1 MAAVSTVLAV
11 CFFGGVNSQTPVQVK
26 SLVDNLLSNY
36 DKRIRP
42 MEDQTLPVNL
52 DVSFS
57 LISLIGVDEVN
68 EKLETSGY
76 LTIGWIDSLLTWD
89 PDSNNGIS
97 KIFLPQNDIWKPDIV
112 LGNGIR
118 NFEEFGG
125 SFYNV
130 EVHNV
135 GGVFWKPFQV
145 FETQC
150 SIDTTYFPY
159 DREVCEIVFVVWS
172 YTVSEVE
179 IFKSANGI
187 NLNEYTESGVW
198 EITRTDVKVSK
209 ESFESKVTFS
219 IHIKRKPFYYV
230 LNIIIPILFLGMLT
244 ILVFALP
251 VDAGEKMS
259 YAMTVFL
266 SFAVFLTIINTLL
279 PVSSDTTPVLSRYL
293 LMQMTMSILV
303 LFITALQ
310 IRLHHR
316 DTSVPISKPFR
327 FMVRLM
333 HYFHCS
339 KSRKISPAKHKDSEE
354 RDNFDSMGETSQEEE
369 NRPEWKDVT
378 SAIDFLAFW
387 SFFLL
392 YLSLTVYLFATIIR
406 GS

>member
-1 MAAVSTVLAV
+1 M
-11 CFFGGVNSQTPVQVK
+11 
-26 SLVDNLLSNY
+26 
-36 DKRIRP
+36 
-42 MEDQTLPVNL
+42 
-52 DVSFS
+52 
-57 LISLIGVDEVN
+57 
-68 EKLETSGY
+68 
-76 LTIGWIDSLLTWD
+76 
-89 PDSNNGIS
+89 
-97 KIFLPQNDIWKPDIV
+97 
-112 LGNGIR
+112 
-118 NFEEFGG
+118 
-125 SFYNV
+125 
-130 EVHNV
+130 
-135 GGVFWKPFQV
+135 
-145 FETQC
+145 
-150 SIDTTYFPY
+150 
-159 DREVCEIVFVVWS
+159 
-172 YTVSEVE
+172 SEVE

-230 LNIIIPILFLGMLT
+230 FNIIIPILFLGMLT

-333 HYFHCS
+333 HYFHCR

-392 YLSLTVYLFATIIR
+392 YLCLTVYLFATIIR

>member
-1 MAAVSTVLAV
+1 
-11 CFFGGVNSQTPVQVK
+11 
-26 SLVDNLLSNY
+26 
-36 DKRIRP
+36 
-42 MEDQTLPVNL
+42 
-52 DVSFS
+52 
-57 LISLIGVDEVN
+57 
-68 EKLETSGY
+68 
-76 LTIGWIDSLLTWD
+76 
-89 PDSNNGIS
+89 
-97 KIFLPQNDIWKPDIV
+97 
-112 LGNGIR
+112 
-118 NFEEFGG
+118 
-125 SFYNV
+125 
-130 EVHNV
+130 
-135 GGVFWKPFQV
+135 
-145 FETQC
+145 
-150 SIDTTYFPY
+150 
-159 DREVCEIVFVVWS
+159 
-172 YTVSEVE
+172 
-179 IFKSANGI
+179 
-187 NLNEYTESGVW
+187 
-198 EITRTDVKVSK
+198 
-209 ESFESKVTFS
+209 
-219 IHIKRKPFYYV
+219 
-230 LNIIIPILFLGMLT
+230 
-244 ILVFALP
+244 
-251 VDAGEKMS
+251 MS

-333 HYFHCS
+333 HYFHCR

-406 GS
+406 ES

>member
-1 MAAVSTVLAV
+1 M
-11 CFFGGVNSQTPVQVK
+11 
-26 SLVDNLLSNY
+26 
-36 DKRIRP
+36 
-42 MEDQTLPVNL
+42 
-52 DVSFS
+52 
-57 LISLIGVDEVN
+57 
-68 EKLETSGY
+68 
-76 LTIGWIDSLLTWD
+76 
-89 PDSNNGIS
+89 
-97 KIFLPQNDIWKPDIV
+97 

-118 NFEEFGG
+118 KFEELGG

-130 EVHNV
+130 EVDNFGFV
-135 GGVFWKPFQV
+135 LWKPFQV

-172 YTVSEVE
+172 YTIAEVE
-179 IFKSANGI
+179 ISRSANGI

-209 ESFESKVTFS
+209 EAFESKVTFS
-219 IHIKRKPFYYV
+219 IYIKRKPFYYV
-230 LNIIIPILFLGMLT
+230 FNIIIPILFLGMLT

-251 VDAGEKMS
+251 VEAGEKMS

-279 PVSSDTTPVLSRYL
+279 PVSSETTPVLSIYL

-333 HYFHCS
+333 HYFRCR
-339 KSRKISPAKHKDSEE
+339 KSCKISPAKNKDSEE
-354 RDNFDSMGETSQEEE
+354 RDNFDSVGGTSQEEE
-369 NRPEWKDVT
+369 IRPEWKDVT

-406 GS
+406 GSSIDNKDVYSLRKYLVCLSAHF

>member
-42 MEDQTLPVNL
+42 MEDQTLPVTL

-76 LTIGWIDSLLTWD
+76 LTIRWIDSLLTWD

-130 EVHNV
+130 EVQSFGN
-135 GGVFWKPFQV
+135 VFWKPFQV

-159 DREVCEIVFVVWS
+159 DREVCEIVWF
-172 YTVSEVE
+172 
-179 IFKSANGI
+179 
-187 NLNEYTESGVW
+187 GV
-198 EITRTDVKVSK
+198 TRCPKLR
-209 ESFESKVTFS
+209 FS
-219 IHIKRKPFYYV
+219 NQR
-230 LNIIIPILFLGMLT
+230 MELT
-244 ILVFALP
+244 
-251 VDAGEKMS
+251 
-259 YAMTVFL
+259 
-266 SFAVFLTIINTLL
+266 
-279 PVSSDTTPVLSRYL
+279 
-293 LMQMTMSILV
+293 
-303 LFITALQ
+303 
-310 IRLHHR
+310 
-316 DTSVPISKPFR
+316 
-327 FMVRLM
+327 
-333 HYFHCS
+333 
-339 KSRKISPAKHKDSEE
+339 
-354 RDNFDSMGETSQEEE
+354 
-369 NRPEWKDVT
+369 
-378 SAIDFLAFW
+378 
-387 SFFLL
+387 
-392 YLSLTVYLFATIIR
+392 
-406 GS
+406 

>member
-1 MAAVSTVLAV
+1 MAAVSTVLA
-11 CFFGGVNSQTPVQVK
+11 
-26 SLVDNLLSNY
+26 
-36 DKRIRP
+36 I
-42 MEDQTLPVNL
+42 

-57 LISLIGVDEVN
+57 LISIIGVDEVN
-68 EKLETSGY
+68 EKLETSGH
-76 LTIGWIDSLLTWD
+76 LTILWIDSLLRWD
-89 PDSNNGIS
+89 PASNNGIS
-97 KIFLPQNDIWKPDIV
+97 TIFLPQNDIWKPDIV

-118 NFEEFGG
+118 KFEEFGG

-130 EVHNV
+130 EVDNF
-135 GGVFWKPFQV
+135 GFVFWKPFEV

-172 YTVSEVE
+172 YTIAEVE
-179 IFKSANGI
+179 ISRSANGI
-187 NLNEYTESGVW
+187 NLNEYKESGVW
-198 EITRTDVKVSK
+198 EITRTDVKISK
-209 ESFESKVTFS
+209 ESFEYKVTFS

-230 LNIIIPILFLGMLT
+230 FNIIIPILFLGMLT

-279 PVSSDTTPVLSRYL
+279 PLYKYACITETRQFQYL
-293 LMQMTMSILV
+293 NPFGLWFASCITFTAANLV
-303 LFITALQ
+303 KYPL
-310 IRLHHR
+310 
-316 DTSVPISKPFR
+316 
-327 FMVRLM
+327 
-333 HYFHCS
+333 
-339 KSRKISPAKHKDSEE
+339 RKNKDSEE
-354 RDNFDSMGETSQEEE
+354 RDNFDSVGETSQEEE

-392 YLSLTVYLFATIIR
+392 YLCLAVYLFATIIR

>member
-42 MEDQTLPVNL
+42 VEDQALSVTL

-57 LISLIGVDEVN
+57 LISIIGVDEVN
-68 EKLETSGY
+68 EKLETSGH
-76 LTIGWIDSLLTWD
+76 LTILWIDSLLRWD
-89 PDSNNGIS
+89 PASNNERHLETRHSAGKWYQKS
-97 KIFLPQNDIWKPDIV
+97 
-112 LGNGIR
+112 
-118 NFEEFGG
+118 EEFGG

-130 EVHNV
+130 EVDNF
-135 GGVFWKPFQV
+135 GFVFWKPFEV

-150 SIDTTYFPY
+150 SIDNTYFPY

-172 YTVSEVE
+172 YTIAEVE
-179 IFKSANGI
+179 ISRSANGI
-187 NLNEYTESGVW
+187 NLNEYKESGVW
-198 EITRTDVKVSK
+198 EITRTDVKISK

-230 LNIIIPILFLGMLT
+230 FNIIIPILFLGMLT

-279 PVSSDTTPVLSRYL
+279 PVSSEKTPVLSIYL
-293 LMQMTMSILV
+293 LMQMTMGFLV

-333 HYFHCS
+333 HYFHCR
-339 KSRKISPAKHKDSEE
+339 KSCKISPAKNKDGEE
-354 RDNFDSMGETSQEEE
+354 RDNFDSVGETSQEEE

-392 YLSLTVYLFATIIR
+392 YLCLVVYLFATIIR

>member
-26 SLVDNLLSNY
+26 SLVDNLLSKY

-42 MEDQTLPVNL
+42 VENQALSVTL

-57 LISLIGVDEVN
+57 LISIIGVDEVN
-68 EKLETSGY
+68 EKLETSGH
-76 LTIGWIDSLLTWD
+76 LTILWIDSLLKWD
-89 PDSNNGIS
+89 PASNNGIS
-97 KIFLPQNDIWKPDIV
+97 TIFLPQNDIWKPDIV

-118 NFEEFGG
+118 KFEEFGG

-130 EVHNV
+130 EVDNFGDV
-135 GGVFWKPFQV
+135 LWKPFQV

-150 SIDTTYFPY
+150 SIYTTYFPY

-172 YTVSEVE
+172 YTIAEVE
-179 IFKSANGI
+179 ISRSTDGI
-187 NLNEYTESGVW
+187 NLNEYKESGVW
-198 EITRTDVKVSK
+198 EITRTDVKISK
-209 ESFESKVTFS
+209 ESLESKVTFS

-230 LNIIIPILFLGMLT
+230 FNIMIPILFLGMLT

-251 VDAGEKMS
+251 GDAGEKMS

-279 PVSSDTTPVLSRYL
+279 PVSSETTPVLSIYL
-293 LMQMTMSILV
+293 LMQMTMGFLV

-333 HYFHCS
+333 HYFHCR
-339 KSRKISPAKHKDSEE
+339 KSCKISPAKNKDSEE
-354 RDNFDSMGETSQEEE
+354 RDNFDSVEETSQEEE

-392 YLSLTVYLFATIIR
+392 YLCLTVYLFATIIR

>member
-1 MAAVSTVLAV
+1 M
-11 CFFGGVNSQTPVQVK
+11 
-26 SLVDNLLSNY
+26 
-36 DKRIRP
+36 
-42 MEDQTLPVNL
+42 
-52 DVSFS
+52 
-57 LISLIGVDEVN
+57 
-68 EKLETSGY
+68 
-76 LTIGWIDSLLTWD
+76 
-89 PDSNNGIS
+89 
-97 KIFLPQNDIWKPDIV
+97 

-209 ESFESKVTFS
+209 ESLESKVTFS

-230 LNIIIPILFLGMLT
+230 FNIIIPILFLGMLT

-333 HYFHCS
+333 HYFHCR